1 MAFGI
6 VHRFPGG
13 TKEQYEAALAR
24 VHPADGSLPEGQTNH
39 IAGSTE
45 DGWIVVALFDSEES
59 WERFRDQT
67 LMPGLQELG
76 DAGFPGPPEQTT
88 FEVYKVKEG

>member
-13 TKEQYEAALAR
+13 TKEQYEAALRGSIRLMGAFGGADQPHCR
-24 VHPADGSLPEGQTNH
+24 VHRRRLDRGRASTPRR
-39 IAGSTE
+39 AGN
-45 DGWIVVALFDSEES
+45 A
-59 WERFRDQT
+59 FRDQT